1 MPTSPPRRRTLRAVA
16 DRPTTL
22 PPPPP
27 DEALAALVPRDVELA
42 TGVGVRHEAAVPVWY
57 GVVWGRLGR
66 GDLAAAHLDRVHLPE
81 LQPWIAAERGRLR
94 RELGFHAEAE
104 AIEWPALL
112 AAQDAGDPTDA
123 AMLRIS
129 LTADAVGA
137 ADADRARR
145 RLEAARDA
153 VAELPDGPRAARQRI
168 RLCWVAIEV
177 AALTGERPD
186 AHGLPTWRDGDAG
199 PSFDAD
205 HEWGTRF
212 HRAKSLLFA
221 GVLRGD
227 PLVLDAA
234 AAMAPPGL
242 LWAIHLARLDLGLPD
257 AETAARRA
265 WSELVPPPELAALV
279 EPPARLRAATA

>member
-1 MPTSPPRRRTLRAVA
+1 MPTPRRGRRTLPGVA

-22 PPPPP
+22 PPPP
-27 DEALAALVPRDVELA
+27 DEALAALVPRDVDLA
-42 TGVGVRHEAAVPVWY
+42 TGAGLRHEAAVPVWY

-94 RELGFHAEAE
+94 RELGFHGDAE

-112 AAQDAGDPTDA
+112 AAQDAGDPVDA

-137 ADADRARR
+137 ADVDRARR
-145 RLEAARDA
+145 RLEAAREA
-153 VAELPDGPRAARQRI
+153 VAGLPDGPRAARQRI
-168 RLCWVAIEV
+168 RLGWVTLEV

-186 AHGLPTWRDGDAG
+186 AHKLPAWRDGDAG
-199 PSFDAD
+199 PAFDAD
-205 HEWGTRF
+205 HVWGTRF

-221 GVLRGD
+221 GALRRD

-265 WSELVPPPELAALV
+265 WSELVPLPELDARV
-279 EPPARLRAATA
+279 EPPARLRETA